1 MNTNKLKADKV
12 LLRVL
17 NQFAYKNDQ
26 RPENEMIDLTICL
39 DGQFRLDAIANSTE
53 TSLLQLKEF
62 VHLPINKN
70 RATQVGFG
78 FGFSQ

>member
-78 FGFSQ
+78 FSQ